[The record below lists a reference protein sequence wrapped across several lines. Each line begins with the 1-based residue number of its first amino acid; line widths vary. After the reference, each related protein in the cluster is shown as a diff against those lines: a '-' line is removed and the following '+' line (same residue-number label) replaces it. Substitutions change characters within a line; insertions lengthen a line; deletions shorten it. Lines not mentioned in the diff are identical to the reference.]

1 MSEQNAPR
9 TAVVFGVANKRSIAW
24 AIAQQLHSAG
34 WQLAITYQNER
45 LAEEARDM
53 ILGLPGAEAFQ
64 CDVSR
69 DEEIA
74 QLFETL
80 KTRYGTLHALV
91 HSVAFAPAEE
101 LKCDFLNTTRE
112 GFRIAHDV
120 SVYSLIALARAAAPL
135 MTAGGSI
142 LTMTY
147 YGSTK
152 VVPHYN
158 VMGVAKAAL
167 EAAVRY
173 LASELGARN
182 IRVNA
187 ISAGP
192 IKTLAARGIGGFG
205 DMLKAHAERAPMKRN
220 VDVNEVGATAA
231 FLASDAAAAITGEVL
246 YVDCGYNIM
255 GF

>member
-1 MSEQNAPR
+1 MAIGRTGAHRLPDELPARKAGGAALFGARNRESFQENLSGDLRREWRFMSEQNAPR

-80 KTRYGTLHALV
+80 KTRYGTLYPLV
-91 HSVAFAPAEE
+91 HSVAFPPAEE
-101 LKCDFLNTTRE
+101 LNGASLNTTRDA
-112 GFRIAHDV
+112 FSLAHHV

-158 VMGVAKAAL
+158 VMGLAQT
-167 EAAVRY
+167 AVQPSCRH
-173 LASELGARN
+173 LA
-182 IRVNA
+182 
-187 ISAGP
+187 
-192 IKTLAARGIGGFG
+192 
-205 DMLKAHAERAPMKRN
+205 
-220 VDVNEVGATAA
+220 
-231 FLASDAAAAITGEVL
+231 
-246 YVDCGYNIM
+246 
-255 GF
+255 